1 MALTATQRQQNKRDR
16 DKKTEA
22 ERLALLLS
30 RGIKLDLFKATDM
43 ALVRG
48 MARMG
53 IDEPQDFLTRLIHAA
68 DNLSDDELALF
79 VDTFN

>member
-22 ERLALLLS
+22 ERLAL
-30 RGIKLDLFKATDM
+30 I
-43 ALVRG
+43 RG

-53 IDEPQDFLTRLIHAA
+53 IEEPQDYISRLIHN
-68 DNLSDDELALF
+68 DDLLSDNDLERMTRLQASAFFYAPLI
-79 VDTFN
+79 DARTL